1 MGIDSSYNR
10 ALKILK
16 EVCIG
21 CSHCI
26 KVCPTEAL
34 RVSGGKAMIHADWC
48 IDCGECY
55 RVCPSRAIGVKD
67 DDFID
72 IFNYQERVLLV
83 PSVFFAQFEE
93 SIPRKVIYDIIG
105 ELGFTEVCAVEQSVD
120 TLIDEINQYVEEA
133 EKPVIS
139 SFCPAIIRLIQVN
152 FPSLV
157 DNIMK
162 LLPPIEI
169 TAQYY
174 KKRYERLGYTDDQYG
189 IFYLT
194 PCIGKIASVKSPVG
208 GYTSPI
214 TGVINMDYFFNK
226 VYLAYKQKVPITKSI
241 RINGAISSKGALY
254 PTTGG
259 ESKHINGNSVAIDG
273 MVNVIEFFERLES
286 EEIKGIDYLEI
297 RACDES
303 CAGGILSFRNRFL
316 VAKNLREFAARMPA
330 THHLV
335 PDYKHYCSAVLR
347 MDKIEPRSMVKY
359 DKDLKL
365 AIEKMERARE
375 LKKILPSI
383 DCAACGAPSCE
394 ALAEDIVRGDA
405 QVTSCIFLRTIMEK
419 RGDISLADAVEI
431 MEEIWGKERF
441 SNEKRDNGFL

>member
-1 MGIDSSYNR
+1 MNIRHSTYHR
-10 ALKILK
+10 ALEIT
-16 EVCIG
+16 ENICIG

-34 RVSGGKAMIHADWC
+34 RVFGGKAGIHADWC

-55 RVCPSRAIGVKD
+55 RACPTRAIRVMD
-67 DDFID
+67 DDFNR
-72 IFNYQERVLLV
+72 IFDYEHRVLLV
-83 PSVFFAQFEE
+83 PSVFFAQFGESVPRE
-93 SIPRKVIYDIIG
+93 SIYNIIG

-120 TLIDEINQYVEEA
+120 SLIDEINEYVRVE

-139 SFCPAIIRLIQVN
+139 SFCPAVIRLIQVR

-157 DNIMK
+157 DHIMK

-174 KKRYERLGYTDDQYG
+174 KKRFERDGISDKDYG

-194 PCIGKIASVKSPVG
+194 PCIGKIAAVKSPVG

-214 TGVINMDYFFNK
+214 HGVINMDYFYNK
-226 VYLAYKQKVPITKSI
+226 VYLAYKKRIPITKSI
-241 RINGAISSKGALY
+241 IINSELSSKGVLF

-259 ESKHINGNSVAIDG
+259 ESSHIKGKTLAIDG
-273 MVNVIEFFERLES
+273 MKNVIDFLEMLEN
-286 EEIKGIDYLEI
+286 EEIKNVDFLEI

-303 CAGGILSFRNRFL
+303 CAGGILSHRNRFL
-316 VAKNLREFAARMPA
+316 TADSLRNFATKIPD
-330 THHLV
+330 THKLIEE
-335 PDYKHYCSAVLR
+335 YKKFCSAVVH

-359 DKDLKL
+359 DRDIEI
-365 AIEKMERARE
+365 AIKKMENARE
-375 LKKILPSI
+375 LKELFPGI
-383 DCAACGAPSCE
+383 DCGACGAPSCE
-394 ALAEDIVRGDA
+394 ALAEDVVRGQADINA
-405 QVTSCIFLRTIMEK
+405 CIFLRTIFEK
-419 RGDISLADAVEI
+419 RGEITIKEAIRI

-441 SNEKRDNGFL
+441 DKND

>member
-1 MGIDSSYNR
+1 MMEKTMKYNR
-10 ALKILK
+10 ALEISHDI
-16 EVCIG
+16 CIG

-34 RVSGGKAMIHADWC
+34 RVTGGKAGIHADWC

-55 RVCPSRAIGVKD
+55 RVCPTRAVRVMD
-67 DDFID
+67 DDFKD
-72 IFNYQERVLLV
+72 IFRFKHRVLLV
-83 PSVFFAQFEE
+83 PSVFFAQFDETV
-93 SIPRKVIYDIIG
+93 SRKTIYDIIG

-120 TLIDEINQYVEEA
+120 SLIDEINDYVVGA

-139 SFCPAIIRLIQVN
+139 SFCPAVIRLIQVR

-174 KKRYERLGYTDDQYG
+174 KKRFEREEVPESDYG

-194 PCIGKIASVKSPVG
+194 PCIGKIAAVKSPVG

-214 TGVINMDYFFNK
+214 NGVINMDFFFNK
-226 VYLAYKQKVPITKSI
+226 VYLAYKQKIPITSKI
-241 RINGAISSKGALY
+241 RINGAISSKGVLY

-259 ESKHINGNSVAIDG
+259 ESRHIKGKTLAIDG
-273 MVNVIEFFERLES
+273 MKNVIDFLEMLEN
-286 EEIKGIDYLEI
+286 EEINDVDYLEI

-303 CAGGILSFRNRFL
+303 CAGGILSYRNRFL
-316 VAKNLREFAARMPA
+316 TAESLRDYASHMPD
-330 THHLV
+330 THHLIY
-335 PDYKHYCSAVLR
+335 DYKYHCSAIVH

-359 DKDLKL
+359 DRDIDA
-365 AIEKMERARE
+365 AIEKMENARRLKE
-375 LKKILPSI
+375 LLPGI
-383 DCAACGAPSCE
+383 DCGACGAPSCE
-394 ALAEDIVRGDA
+394 ALAEDIVRGQARVDA
-405 QVTSCIFLRTIMEK
+405 CIFLRTILEK
-419 RGDISLADAVEI
+419 NRELSLDEAIRI
-431 MEEIWGKERF
+431 MESIWGSERF
-441 SNEKRDNGFL
+441 KKKE